1 MPRYEIT
8 APDGQRYEVSAPEGA
23 TEQEIM
29 SYAQQQFTAAPATP
43 PASTAEVLKQA
54 PIKGLAGFAEQ
65 VLQTPTNVANLA
77 KMAYGTGA
85 AALGYPELAPEVSPP
100 PAPLT
105 GFLKQQNVIRDIPNM
120 TPAQRALD
128 AAAQAAT
135 LGLMAPGAG
144 VSRLAGA
151 ATSAVGGAAGQAT
164 EEATGSQLAG
174 LAAGIVAPS
183 AVARASGVTAA
194 QREAEALQQVRNQTL
209 AEAQRAGFKMVPRG
223 SAAEFAGRAAMA
235 EEAAAANQQTM
246 NAIARETLGLPKT
259 APLTPDTF
267 RGVRSQAYVQG
278 YMPLKTIGNLPT
290 DAGYA
295 QALNDIKANYSAG
308 LGSFPGAAVSKV
320 NKEVDKYNVPSF
332 TGEDAVDRIR
342 RLREDSRYNI
352 NSEKADRVN
361 LGKAQRDIADA
372 LENQM
377 ERYIT
382 SANLPQE
389 LVSNYRAARQ
399 RIAQAHT
406 LEDALKEGAG
416 NISQSKLT
424 KAMETGAPMTGDILS
439 AAKFGQVMPEA
450 VSGAASGRLAQA
462 GIDKV
467 TLPIIGGAAG
477 VGLANQ
483 FGMNIDPWL
492 ASAIGA
498 AAGRGI
504 ESPIQAAMR
513 QYMMSPVGQA
523 RIVPSQSELK
533 RMLSFGAPSALGL
546 LNQ

>member
-1 MPRYEIT
+1 MAIAEVQL
-8 APDGQRYEVSAPEGA
+8 PDGQIATIEVPEGA
-23 TEQEIM
+23 TENDIM
-29 SYAQQQFTAAPATP
+29 AFLQQSPPSQFAKPE
-43 PASTAEVLKQA
+43 PASTTEVLTQA
-54 PIKGLAGFAEQ
+54 PKKALAGFAEQ
-65 VLQTPTNVANLA
+65 VIQTPVNLLNLA

-85 AALGYPELAPEVSPP
+85 AALGRPELAPEVSPP
-100 PAPLT
+100 PTPLT
-105 GFLKQQNVIRDIPNM
+105 DFLKQQNVIRDIPNM

-128 AAAQAAT
+128 AATQAAT

-164 EEATGSQLAG
+164 EEATGSKLAG
-174 LAAGIVAPS
+174 MAAGILAPS
-183 AVARASGVTAA
+183 VAARASGVTAA

-209 AEAQRAGFKMVPRG
+209 AEAQRAGFKMVPQG

-259 APLTPDTF
+259 APLKPDTF

-290 DAGYA
+290 DAEYA
-295 QALNDIKANYSAG
+295 QALNDIRANYSAG
-308 LGSFPGAAVSKV
+308 IGSFPKVGVSKV
-320 NKEVDKYNVPSF
+320 NKEIDRYSVSNF
-332 TGEDAVDRIR
+332 TGEDAVARIR
-342 RLREDSRYNI
+342 RLREDSSYNL
-352 NSEKADRVN
+352 NSKKAKLVN
-361 LGKAQRDIADA
+361 LGTAQRAIADA

-377 ERYIT
+377 DRYIT
-382 SANLPQE
+382 STGLPQE
-389 LVSNYRAARQ
+389 IVSGYRAARQ

-416 NISQSKLT
+416 DISQPKIT
-424 KAMETGAPMTGDILS
+424 KAMERGAPLSGDILS
-439 AAKFGQVMPEA
+439 AAKFGQVMPDAISGTVKGPTSNIDLQTLFGAGGLLGYGIADQFGLPLNPYLSA
-450 VSGAASGRLAQA
+450 VAGGLALA
-462 GIDKV
+462 GIKK
-467 TLPIIGGAAG
+467 
-477 VGLANQ
+477 
-483 FGMNIDPWL
+483 
-492 ASAIGA
+492 
-498 AAGRGI
+498 
-504 ESPIQAAMR
+504 PIQAGMK